1 MAEPTASPSVSSA
14 PTGHTADSLP
24 HRANEE
30 RVHLSAYRPPA
41 WRAPTLN
48 LTFDLEPNAT
58 RVVAEATYECATPGQ
73 PLRLDGEGLVLEALR
88 IDGEPLDLETLTFEG
103 SQLVLDPGKRDRF
116 VIRCE
121 TRLDPEQ
128 NKTLAGLYRSSGIYC
143 TQMEAAGFRRVTYWQ
158 DRPDV
163 LSRYTCTVR
172 ADKDACPVLL
182 SNGNIVAERELE
194 NGRHEAV
201 WEDPHLKPCYLFALV
216 AGRLDVLEDSFT
228 TASGRKVA
236 LKIWVDPGQVSRATH
251 AMASLKASMAW
262 DEAVYGREYDLDLF
276 QIVAI
281 EDFNMGAME
290 NKGLNVFNSA
300 LVLCDPATATDDDAA
315 RIEGVVAHE
324 YFHNWTGN
332 RVTCRD
338 WFQLSLKEGL
348 TVYRDQ
354 CFSGDMNDPAVQR
367 ISDVRMLREAQF
379 AEDASPLAHP
389 VRPSTFVKVD
399 NFYTATVY
407 EKGAEIIR
415 MQATRL
421 GKERFRAGTDLYF
434 ERHDGQAV
442 TLEDWIAALS
452 DGSGVDLGEFFR
464 WYDQKGTPRL
474 RVSMRWEDTT
484 LALDFEQRAPSVVAA
499 GEARPV
505 PIPIALGFI
514 DAAGQEAS
522 FKSQHPALDGHIFT
536 LRDWSDTLRIEGL
549 SRGAAPSLLRGFSA
563 PVLLEA
569 DLPTDLKV
577 TLAKHDSDA
586 FNRWDALQQ
595 LATVALTAVVAD
607 GDADAAA
614 AARAGVLEAIGAV
627 LADVAAGRS
636 SRLWAAEALRLPSEK
651 QLNESLDVYAIAEIH
666 AARQDLLETMARD
679 FAGPIEALAQTLRG
693 DVAASGAEGRGA
705 RALLNVL
712 VSLGVTGGARW
723 AIDYAAAA
731 AKEGATMT
739 ERLGGLI
746 ALLPLRQTAQASL
759 LDAANADFRATF
771 ANETL
776 VLNKWFSVQ
785 AVDRST
791 DAARI
796 RELAADPA
804 FDRQNPNRIRA
815 LYGAFTRNL
824 AGFHHESGSGYA
836 LLAEVIREVDAFNPI
851 MASRLATTF
860 SVLPRLPEASATQVR
875 KAVEPLLEAAASGPA
890 LSANLKEVLTQVL
903 A

>member
-1 MAEPTASPSVSSA
+1 MAETTASPA
-14 PTGHTADSLP
+14 A
-24 HRANEE
+24 AEQ

-41 WRAPTLN
+41 WRAPALS

-58 RVVAEATYECATPGQ
+58 RVVAEATYACATPGQ
-73 PLRLDGEGLVLEALR
+73 PLRLDGEGLVLEALS
-88 IDGEPLDLETLTFEG
+88 IDGEAIDLETLIFEG
-103 SQLVLDPGKRDRF
+103 GQLVLDPGRRERF
-116 VIRCE
+116 VLRCE

-128 NKTLAGLYRSSGIYC
+128 NKTLAGLYCSSGIYC

-172 ADKDACPVLL
+172 AAKDACPVLL
-182 SNGNIVAERELE
+182 SNGNLVAERALE
-194 NGRHEAV
+194 GGRHEAV

-216 AGRLDVLEDSFT
+216 AGRLDVLEDTFT
-228 TASGRKVA
+228 TASGREVA

-251 AMASLKASMAW
+251 AMASLKAAMAW

-452 DGSGVDLGEFFR
+452 DGSGVELGEFFR

-474 RVSMRWEDTT
+474 RASMRWEDTT
-484 LALDFEQRAPSVVAA
+484 LALDFEQRAPAVVAV

-514 DAAGQEAS
+514 DTAGQEAS
-522 FKSQHPALDGHIFT
+522 FKSDHPALDGHVFT

-549 SRGAAPSLLRGFSA
+549 HPGAAPSLLRGFSA

-569 DLPTDLKV
+569 DLPTNLRV
-577 TLAKHDSDA
+577 ALAKHDRDA

-595 LATVALTAVVAD
+595 LATVALTAGVA
-607 GDADAAA
+607 GDDAAA
-614 AARAGVLEAIGAV
+614 ARVGFLEAIGAV
-627 LADVAAGRS
+627 LSDVAAGRS
-636 SRLWAAEALRLPSEK
+636 ARLWAAEALRLPSEK
-651 QLNESLDVYAIAEIH
+651 QLNESLAVYSIAEIH
-666 AARQDLLETMARD
+666 AARQNLLEAMARD
-679 FAGPIEALAQTLRG
+679 FAGPIEALAQSLRG
-693 DVAASGAEGRGA
+693 DVAAEGAAGRGA

-712 VSLGVTGGARW
+712 VSLGVTGGAQW
-723 AIDYAAAA
+723 AIDYAVQA
-731 AKEGATMT
+731 AKEAATMT

-746 ALLPLRQTAQASL
+746 ALLPLRQTPQAPL
-759 LDAANADFRATF
+759 LDAANAHFRATF
-771 ANETL
+771 ASESL
-776 VLNKWFSVQ
+776 VLNKWSSVK

-791 DAARI
+791 VAARI

-804 FDRQNPNRIRA
+804 FDRQNPNRLRA

-860 SVLPRLPEASATQVR
+860 SVLPRLPEANAAQVR
-875 KAVEPLLEAAASGPA
+875 KAVEPLLDAPTSP